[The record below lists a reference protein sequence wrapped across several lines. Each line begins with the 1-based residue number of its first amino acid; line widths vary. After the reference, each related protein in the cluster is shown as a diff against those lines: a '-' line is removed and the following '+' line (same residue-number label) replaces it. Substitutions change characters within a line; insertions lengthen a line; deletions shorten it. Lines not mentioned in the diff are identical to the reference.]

1 MPLEPRARVDA
12 FLHWTDDVA
21 DQAEPLDPSLHP
33 VAVGAVL
40 NLMIDAAGAAGT
52 YRTLRT
58 IRSARPQSQAG
69 TSGTPASGQSGGSCT
84 SSAYSASS
92 SIGSSPRKKRVVN
105 SRQRSA
111 GLISILS

>member
-40 NLMIDAAGAAGT
+40 NLMIDVAGMAAPALST
-52 YRTLRT
+52 YWDADDSTELIDAVSYVFDRVL
-58 IRSARPQSQAG
+58 G
-69 TSGTPASGQSGGSCT
+69 VGSDD
-84 SSAYSASS
+84 A
-92 SIGSSPRKKRVVN
+92 
-105 SRQRSA
+105 
-111 GLISILS
+111 